1 MQKAVIYARYS
12 SDNQSEVSI
21 EDQVHQAQSYI
32 ANQGWGLVA
41 TFEDRAISGSTVLR
55 PGYQKLLE
63 GARTGSFDIIVA
75 EALDRLSRDQAD
87 VATLFKHLEFLGIKL
102 VTLAEGEISELHVG
116 LKGTMNA
123 LFLKDL
129 AQKTRR
135 GLEGRIRQGR
145 SAGGKVYGYDL
156 NHEFDGNGEPVHGG
170 LSINQAEAVVV
181 ERIYRNYVAGLSPRK
196 IAHDLNAEGITGPNG
211 RPWQGGTL
219 RGHSLRRNGI
229 LRNDLYVGRMVW
241 NRQSFYKDPTTGRRR
256 PRLNPPEEWVINEVP
271 HLRIIDD
278 ELAADVRARLDT
290 VEQSDQVKKVRASRF
305 WEKRRAKHLLTGLV
319 RCGVCNAT
327 MAAVGGD
334 YLACSAA
341 RKFGTCTNR
350 RGVPRKT
357 LESVI
362 LTTLQ
367 HHLMAP
373 ELVKQFTKAFHEEV
387 NRQQKSQ
394 LESLGL
400 KKRNLAEVTRKL
412 DGLID
417 AIAGGLRSDGLQA
430 KLENL
435 ESQRKALEAEISGAP
450 PAAPTLHP
458 NLPELYRRR
467 VAELEQALADPET
480 HDEALTLLRQLI
492 DYVEVTPDGKDLKVE
507 FVGQI
512 ANMLVL
518 PTPSEARRM
527 AKHKIAVKGVA
538 GACNQRYLPLSE
550 VWL

>member
-1 MQKAVIYARYS
+1 MKKAAIYARYS
-12 SDNQSEVSI
+12 SDNQRDASI
-21 EDQVHQAQSYI
+21 EDQVHQAQSHI
-32 ANQGWGLVA
+32 TAQGWELTA
-41 TFEDRAISGSTVLR
+41 TYEDRAISGSTVLR

-63 GARTGSFDIIVA
+63 GARTRSFEIIVA

-102 VTLAEGEISELHVG
+102 ITLAEGEISELHVG

-145 SAGGKVYGYDL
+145 SAGGKAYGYDL
-156 NHEFDGNGEPVHGG
+156 IKEFDANGEPVYGG
-170 LSINQAEAVVV
+170 LSINEKEAAVV
-181 ERIYRNYVAGLSPRK
+181 ERIYNKYAAGLSPKK
-196 IAHDLNAEGITGPNG
+196 IAHDLNAEGIPGPNG
-211 RPWQGGTL
+211 HPWQGGTL

-229 LRNDLYVGRMVW
+229 LRNELYVGRMVW

-256 PRLNPPEEWVINEVP
+256 PRLNPPEEWVVKEVP
-271 HLRIIDD
+271 HLRIVDD
-278 ELAADVRARLDT
+278 KLAAEVRARLDT
-290 VEQSDQVKKVRASRF
+290 IEQSSRVRKVRASRF
-305 WEKRRAKHLLTGLV
+305 WEKRRAQHLLSGLV

-350 RGVPRKT
+350 RGVTRKA
-357 LESVI
+357 LEGVI
-362 LTTLQ
+362 LTTLK
-367 HHLMAP
+367 HHLMTP
-373 ELVKQFTKAFHEEV
+373 DLVKQFTKAFHEEI
-387 NRQQKSQ
+387 NRQGKSK
-394 LESLGL
+394 LDSLGR
-400 KKRNLAEVTRKL
+400 KKRELTEVKRKL

-417 AIAGGLRSDGLQA
+417 AIAGGLRSEGLQA
-430 KLENL
+430 KLQDL
-435 ESQRKALEAEISGAP
+435 EGQKAALEAEISEAP
-450 PAAPTLHP
+450 PTAPTLHP

-467 VAELEQALADPET
+467 VAELEHALTDPAT
-480 HDEALTLLRQLI
+480 SDEALELLRQLI
-492 DYVEVTPDGKDLKVE
+492 DYVEVTPEDKDLKIE

-518 PTPSEARRM
+518 PTPSEAGHM
-527 AKHKIAVKGVA
+527 AKHIIAAKGVA
-538 GACNQRYLPLSE
+538 GGRYQRCLHMDE
-550 VWL
+550 VWI